1 MLDVSG
7 LGRKFGDTAVL
18 DDVSFHV
25 ESGEILGLVGP
36 NGSGK
41 TTLLEVLCGLQ
52 PAAHGNVEWQ
62 GQALPLERRRH
73 VMFYI
78 PDGIT
83 PWPEHKTADVL
94 GFFARAFARPRD
106 VTDSIVEGLGLGP
119 VLHKRVA
126 ALSKGFRRRL
136 LIALGLVAPH
146 PLLLMDEPF
155 DGLDV
160 RQTRDVA
167 ALLRSTARGQRSL
180 LLSIHQLVDAERICD
195 RLVLLSDGRV
205 RGEGRVDE
213 LRTRAGLASGSLEDV
228 FLALT

>member
-1 MLDVSG
+1 MLEISG
-7 LGRKFGDTAVL
+7 LGRRFGDVAAL
-18 DDVSFHV
+18 DNVGLHV

-41 TTLLEVLCGLQ
+41 TTLLEVVCGLQ
-52 PAAHGNVEWQ
+52 PATSGNVTWQ
-62 GQALPLERRRH
+62 GQALPPERRKD
-73 VMFYI
+73 VMFYV

-83 PWPEHKTADVL
+83 PWPEHKTSDVL
-94 GFFARAFARPRD
+94 GFFASSFARPRD
-106 VTDSIVEGLGLGP
+106 VTDAVIDGLALGP
-119 VLHKRVA
+119 VLHKRIG

-136 LIALGLVAPH
+136 LIALGLIAPH

-160 RQTRDVA
+160 RHTREVA
-167 ALLRSTARGQRSL
+167 SLLRATASGQRSL

-205 RGEGRVDE
+205 RGEGRIDE
-213 LRTRAGLASGSLEDV
+213 LRARAGLAAGSLEDV

>member
-1 MLDVSG
+1 MLEVRG
-7 LGRKFGDTAVL
+7 LGRKFGDIAAL
-18 DDVSFHV
+18 DDVSFHLG
-25 ESGEILGLVGP
+25 SGEIVGLVGP

-41 TTLLEVLCGLQ
+41 TTLLEVMCGLQ
-52 PAAHGNVEWQ
+52 PAAAGSVTWQ
-62 GQALPLERRRH
+62 GQPLPAERRKD

-78 PDGIT
+78 PGGIT
-83 PWPEHKTADVL
+83 PWPEHKTSDVL
-94 GFFARAFARPRD
+94 TFFARAFTQPHD
-106 VTDSIVEGLGLGP
+106 VTDAVIEGLGLGP

-126 ALSKGFRRRL
+126 ALSKGYRRRL
-136 LIALGLVAPH
+136 LIALGLIAPH

-160 RQTRDVA
+160 RQTREVA
-167 ALLRSTARGQRSL
+167 TLLRSTAKGQRSL

-205 RGEGRVDE
+205 CGEGRIDE
-213 LRTRAGLASGSLEDV
+213 LRSRAGLTAGSLEDV